1 MEFDKEALDNL
12 LNQKLESAERAIIR
26 NYLKE
31 CGVGN
36 DEISERVN
44 YIIEERAQSNA
55 DVTSELEH
63 ARNVISDLESRIR
76 EQSVGFAVS
85 EIMSQLGVK
94 KELYNDVKLLA
105 AESINAAVNSEGVVD
120 TAAVHSAIAAIIDRI
135 PSIAAHSP
143 DTGTES
149 DGTHNSESLTFTGK
163 MGNFARNND
172 SAALMK
178 NRLNSARA
186 AGNNALSV
194 SIISEA
200 ASMGISLR

>member
-1 MEFDKEALDNL
+1 MEFDKEALNNL

-31 CGVGN
+31 CGVGS

-44 YIIEERAQSNA
+44 SIIEDRAQGNA
-55 DVTSELEH
+55 GVTSELEH
-63 ARNVISDLESRIR
+63 ARNVISDLENRIR
-76 EQSVGFAVS
+76 EQSVGFAVR

-105 AESINAAVNSEGVVD
+105 AESINAAVDSEGVVD
-120 TAAVHSAIAAIIDRI
+120 TSALHSAITSIIDRI
-135 PSIAAHSP
+135 PSVVEHSS
-143 DTGTES
+143 DTGTDS
-149 DGTHNSESLTFTGK
+149 DVTHNSKSLTFTGK

-194 SIISEA
+194 AIISEA